1 MSDLILT
8 EFDLS
13 EFNKWMLTIQ
23 KASEDLNIIL
33 KSIKEMGYEEI
44 TLNDLLLV
52 PEAVCN
58 DFLSEKGISGR
69 IFDEKHVDIFDFE
82 NPNYNDCIDEANL
95 KSLNIVHLRKK
106 LYRVHELLASYG
118 FGPGD
123 LFEEKNGKVVI
134 SQCAEHSYFSCNA
147 SYLNSGEEVLSI
159 LYDICD
165 SLMKL
170 KQHKI
175 NLHVLQ
181 DLLVSEA
188 EYKVDMKAFEKF
200 IESNG
205 I

>member
-123 LFEEKNGKVVI
+123 LFEEEKSLFPNVQSIAILAVMQVI
-134 SQCAEHSYFSCNA
+134 LIQ
-147 SYLNSGEEVLSI
+147 
-159 LYDICD
+159 
-165 SLMKL
+165 
-170 KQHKI
+170 
-175 NLHVLQ
+175 
-181 DLLVSEA
+181 
-188 EYKVDMKAFEKF
+188 EKKF
-200 IESNG
+200 YPFFMTFVIH
-205 I
+205 